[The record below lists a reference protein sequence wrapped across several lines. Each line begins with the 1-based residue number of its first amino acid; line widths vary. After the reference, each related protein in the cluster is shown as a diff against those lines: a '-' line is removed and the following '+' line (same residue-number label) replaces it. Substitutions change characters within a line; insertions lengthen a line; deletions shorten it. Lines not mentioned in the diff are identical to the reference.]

1 VEDLIGF
8 MIDSGKFACQAWALH
23 ESTQGEGRELMCFRC
38 SHRYT
43 RDENS
48 KKLAGEDQ
56 WTVERLAP

>member
-1 VEDLIGF
+1 MEDQIGF
-8 MIDSGKFACQAWALH
+8 MIDSGESACRARSH
-23 ESTQGEGRELMCFRC
+23 KGKVRELMCFRC
-38 SHRYT
+38 FHRYT